1 MLIAIDHGNYNI
13 KTPHHSFMAG
23 LAEHSVRPPMA
34 DEILEYNG
42 SFWTLSGKRLNY
54 RRDKTKDESYFILSL
69 FAIARELLH
78 TGSYSAVEKIHLAV
92 GLPPEH
98 YGILRDKFAQYFK
111 RSHSI
116 HFVYNDK
123 PFTILIGNVYVY
135 PQAYAAIAP
144 QKSQM
149 NHHLRVFLVDI
160 GGYTTDVLLLRNGKP
175 DMQFCRSLEM
185 GVITM
190 NNDIIRRVGALHDM
204 RIEDEHISAIL
215 SGKETILPEDVK
227 KTIRESAGH
236 HAKDILDKLRELQVD
251 LRSNPAVFIGGG
263 SVLYRDTEEEAKY
276 IISCLDNESMMWKA
290 LVMFMIDSGCRRGEV
305 VGLMWDAVDL
315 TTGEVKIFRNAQY
328 TSGKGTYI
336 TTTKNRKNRVLYLN
350 PTVLSVMRE
359 WKREQA
365 RYLLA
370 QGYPREGYCFTREN
384 GKVLNPQAPTSYL
397 ARFGKKYGIQN
408 LHPHALRHTMATIS
422 IANGADI
429 VSVSEKLGHS
439 ETSVTLDVYSHVN
452 KKAQKRANQILSQ
465 ALYTPQNES
474 KMQA

>member
-13 KTPHHSFMAG
+13 KTPHSSFMAG

-34 DEILEYNG
+34 DEVLEYQG

-78 TGSYSAVEKIHLAV
+78 TGSYSAVEKVHLAV

-111 RSHSI
+111 RSESI
-116 HFVYNDK
+116 HFIYNDK
-123 PFTILIGNVYVY
+123 PFTIMIGNVFAY

-144 QKSQM
+144 QKSQL

-160 GGYTTDVLLLRNGKP
+160 GGYTTDVLLLRSGKP

-204 RIEDEHISAIL
+204 RIEDEHISAVL
-215 SGKETILPEDVK
+215 SGKETILPEEVK
-227 KTIRESAGH
+227 RTIRESAEH

-263 SVLYRDTEEEAKY
+263 SVLYRDYLERSPMVASAVFVDDPNANAVGYRALAEAQM
-276 IISCLDNESMMWKA
+276 S
-290 LVMFMIDSGCRRGEV
+290 
-305 VGLMWDAVDL
+305 
-315 TTGEVKIFRNAQY
+315 
-328 TSGKGTYI
+328 
-336 TTTKNRKNRVLYLN
+336 
-350 PTVLSVMRE
+350 LS
-359 WKREQA
+359 
-365 RYLLA
+365 RY
-370 QGYPREGYCFTREN
+370 
-384 GKVLNPQAPTSYL
+384 
-397 ARFGKKYGIQN
+397 
-408 LHPHALRHTMATIS
+408 
-422 IANGADI
+422 
-429 VSVSEKLGHS
+429 
-439 ETSVTLDVYSHVN
+439 
-452 KKAQKRANQILSQ
+452 
-465 ALYTPQNES
+465 
-474 KMQA
+474 